1 MWKKIRIDSMFAK
14 CWPWD
19 QWHLRERGGPW
30 SWQIA
35 FLQNP
40 SRLTRLTGTPW
51 FSGQPLPF
59 LSSTDRI
66 AKYWVGT
73 DSAMERPPEPEFFV
87 KEAKG
92 RNVEV
97 PLLEEF
103 KTIYQGKLLWEHPAS
118 ILFHIHQGSSF
129 TENKEKATRKW
140 FCSVFSLHL
149 SQALTLTDSSWF
161 AKSTR
166 RNQLQRY
173 HVPKST

>member
-1 MWKKIRIDSMFAK
+1 MFAK
-14 CWPWD
+14 CRPWD

-30 SWQIA
+30 RWQIA
-35 FLQNP
+35 FLQSP

-73 DSAMERPPEPEFFV
+73 DSAMERPPESEFFV
-87 KEAKG
+87 KEGGKG
-92 RNVEV
+92 QERGGSFVGRVQNN
-97 PLLEEF
+97 
-103 KTIYQGKLLWEHPAS
+103 LLWEHPAS

-129 TENKEKATRKW
+129 TENKEKVKRKW

-161 AKSTR
+161 SRSIR
-166 RNQLQRY
+166 RN
-173 HVPKST
+173 